1 LTYFNN
7 IEGKSFVDA
16 SNEGMTVGQWL
27 ETINVGGLDDTNVYG
42 SAMNGA
48 DWKATFSAIQ
58 ANDELMDIL
67 SSDKSVVAQVN
78 VMGET
83 FAFSDYNLIAM
94 IKEYIYKN
102 MVGVGD
108 YITGAPKNSPTNL
121 LNELSIEFSNDPGI
135 NEAYLYQ
142 SAFLG
147 NDKQYHNNMVVVL
160 DMPISYYVHVEE
172 LVYLIADSFDL
183 SNQIIVAHAES
194 DYGKM
199 LLNTKINPFYKK

>member
-1 LTYFNN
+1 LLIFTSQEEQEKYTKQCIKDSNANWYYF
-7 IEGKSFVDA
+7 D
-16 SNEGMTVGQWL
+16 
-27 ETINVGGLDDTNVYG
+27 
-42 SAMNGA
+42 
-48 DWKATFSAIQ
+48 
-58 ANDELMDIL
+58 NDELMDIL